1 MHEVD
6 DVDVVDE
13 DDESSDFLQPKMRNN
28 GSVKAK
34 NIFSNFIFPLS
45 SYGINQNALKFRQNH
60 NLDARHDYSPPHPH
74 HVKLIFF
81 EILKNIQIIVN

>member
-28 GSVKAK
+28 GSVKSK
-34 NIFSNFIFPLS
+34 NIFSLFIVPH
-45 SYGINQNALKFRQNH
+45 NAMG
-60 NLDARHDYSPPHPH
+60 S
-74 HVKLIFF
+74 
-81 EILKNIQIIVN
+81 

>member
-28 GSVKAK
+28 GSVKSK
-34 NIFSNFIFPLS
+34 IIFSLFIVHH
-45 SYGINQNALKFRQNH
+45 NAM
-60 NLDARHDYSPPHPH
+60 AS
-74 HVKLIFF
+74 
-81 EILKNIQIIVN
+81 